1 MTKIPVRRRWKGTP
15 LNGCS
20 ACGEDFTSLELFDA
34 HHVGDHALDF
44 PEHEDGRR
52 CLDAEEMTGRGW
64 VQNVER
70 RWLNP
75 ARANRARRTFEKAA

>member
-1 MTKIPVRRRWKGTP
+1 MTTLAVSRRWKGTP
-15 LNGCS
+15 PNGCS
-20 ACGEDFTSLELFDA
+20 ACGEDFTSLELLDA
-34 HHVGDHALDF
+34 HHMGDHALDW

-64 VQNVER
+64 VQNFER

-75 ARANRARRTFEKAA
+75 ARAYRARRTFEKAA

>member
-1 MTKIPVRRRWKGTP
+1 MTTVAVSRRWKGVP

-64 VQNVER
+64 VQNIER